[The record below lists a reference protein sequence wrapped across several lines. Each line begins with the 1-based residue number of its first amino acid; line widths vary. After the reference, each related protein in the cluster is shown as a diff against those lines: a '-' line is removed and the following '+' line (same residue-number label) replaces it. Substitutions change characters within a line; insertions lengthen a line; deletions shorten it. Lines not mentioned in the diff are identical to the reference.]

1 LIAQSTFSKDK
12 RLLKPADFHW
22 VYQSK
27 QWGASALFT
36 YNVRSNQES
45 DTPLAVSRLG
55 ATVAKKVSKKAV
67 DRNQLKRQI
76 REFYRHHQ
84 HQLINASL
92 VITAKPASLKASN
105 VERQQ
110 SLEELWA
117 KVLKWQRWYN
127 KQPKHSE

>member
-1 LIAQSTFSKDK
+1 
-12 RLLKPADFHW
+12 LLKPADFHW

-27 QWGASALFT
+27 QWGASVLFA